1 MIMRLGKVGIPP
13 RKKKTMTT
21 TKKMTDKEWL
31 ASEKEKNNKAV
42 VNKLNAKGKI
52 SAKVAPVKPLAKVM
66 GKGKK

>member
-1 MIMRLGKVGIPP
+1 MP
-13 RKKKTMTT
+13 

-42 VNKLNAKGKI
+42 VTKLNAKGKI
-52 SAKVAPVKPLAKVM
+52 SATPVKPLAKVI